1 MLGPDASRW
10 PLGEKDPGYLAD
22 VKDKQKR
29 PQNWGINSSQ
39 AAEAAGQR
47 VEKEKKRTVAVEKK
61 HGKK

>member
-22 VKDKQKR
+22 VKDKKMR
-29 PQNWGINSSQ
+29 PQHWGYNSPQ
-39 AAEAAGQR
+39 ATEAAEQR
-47 VEKEKKRTVAVEKK
+47 VEKEEKRTVAIEKK